1 MKKTLQLLKAG
12 FESSSQETQ
21 EFNEF
26 FKIFVSEFKHEV
38 KKYYNVKDFHFS
50 KGHFCI
56 SGFFK
61 LEDDRIFYFSIPD
74 VRTFDIRFRTGAFGG
89 LLIRTAE
96 SFSDFKGGS
105 NNYLTLAKDMFKD
118 YQLPK

>member
-1 MKKTLQLLKAG
+1 MKKTLQLLRAG

-26 FKIFVSEFKHEV
+26 YKVFVSEFKHEL
-38 KKYYNVKDFHFS
+38 KKYYKVKDFAAN
-50 KGHFCI
+50 KGHFYI

-61 LEDDRIFYFSIPD
+61 LEDNRIFYFSIPD
-74 VRTFDIRFRTGAFGG
+74 VRTFDARLRSGAFGG
-89 LLIRTAE
+89 LLLRTAE
-96 SFSDFKGGS
+96 SYLDFTGGR

-118 YQLPK
+118 YQLPN